1 MLDDYSKRPN
11 KHYEEILRGR
21 VDNKYL
27 IDIKSYNI
35 KYSSKEVKG
44 ATDYYLVNRMN
55 YYQQYDW
62 KEKDLKTEEKLNELL
77 TQTIKL
83 SIQEELKKELDDY
96 YLKNRTNYF
105 QEHNWKEKDAK
116 VEKKLDE
123 LLTQAIKFSL
133 QEGLS
138 RNEEN
143 RR

>member
-1 MLDDYSKRPN
+1 LDDF
-11 KHYEEILRGR
+11 
-21 VDNKYL
+21 
-27 IDIKSYNI
+27 
-35 KYSSKEVKG
+35 
-44 ATDYYLVNRMN
+44 
-55 YYQQYDW
+55 
-62 KEKDLKTEEKLNELL
+62 
-77 TQTIKL
+77 
-83 SIQEELKKELDDY
+83 

-116 VEKKLDE
+116 VEKKLDG